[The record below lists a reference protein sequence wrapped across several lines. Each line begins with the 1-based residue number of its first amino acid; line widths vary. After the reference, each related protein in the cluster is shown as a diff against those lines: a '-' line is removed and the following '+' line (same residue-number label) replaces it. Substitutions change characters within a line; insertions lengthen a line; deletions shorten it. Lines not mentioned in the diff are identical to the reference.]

1 MTQFGRVPVA
11 LVDELVQRQRAGTLS
26 GVSASTCITV
36 YLVLEG
42 VWADRAGRCWPSTST
57 ISDRCGLTERQT
69 RRALTALRDA
79 GALVW
84 QPGERQ
90 GRARGS
96 NRYRLTAA
104 TPFAR
109 PGDDPG
115 RAAMNRTPKSASPP
129 SEPDMGVRITGRE
142 PDVHV
147 RPEPDVHVRV
157 MRTPMSEEPTHGTP
171 PSLNPTALRSE
182 DDDMHDP
189 LPLDLAPLD
198 QPKPAKRHSW
208 SDRADGIVRSYRDWY
223 RTERGHPCPQ
233 SHTVLAKIVDRFGEV
248 DEGRLKR
255 ALAAVPTVSIR
266 AVELELNRSRPRAAA
281 AAQAPA
287 DALAAFREREAA
299 RAMGGAS

>member
-42 VWADRAGRCWPSTST
+42 VWADRSGRCWPSTST
-57 ISDRCGLTERQT
+57 ISDRCGLTERQA
-69 RRALTALRDA
+69 RRALTALRDV

-84 QPGERQ
+84 EPGERH

-104 TPFAR
+104 TSLVTPTDETR
-109 PGDDPG
+109 HSPLS
-115 RAAMNRTPKSASPP
+115 RTPMSASPP
-129 SEPDMGVRITGRE
+129 CEPDVDVRITGRE
-142 PDVHV
+142 PDVDV
-147 RPEPDVHVRV
+147 RPDADASVRV